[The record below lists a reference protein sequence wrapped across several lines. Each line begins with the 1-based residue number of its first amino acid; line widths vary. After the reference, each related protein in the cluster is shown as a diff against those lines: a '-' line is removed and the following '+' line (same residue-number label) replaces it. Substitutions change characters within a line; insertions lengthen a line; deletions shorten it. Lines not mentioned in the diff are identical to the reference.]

1 MIKFHCTLYVTCKD
15 SFFVFF
21 VFILLMGFIVLGTI
35 VAFSLILF
43 YNGINHGML
52 LFRIYSEIV
61 MLLIGIVIVIVIEL
75 HAYLVDS
82 YGILTAG
89 IIARYDK
96 F

>member
-61 MLLIGIVIVIVIEL
+61 MLLIVIVIEL